1 MSEAV
6 RNGVL
11 RISLSTT
18 EKIIRDHVLI
28 AGQDEHHREGTY
40 YIEWYE
46 IENHRHRQSVPDFAD
61 LLDAARRKAIEI
73 EAMRAGVIR
82 ADTNPK
88 TDDGSRIQIGAAIDS
103 YLDWINHNRSHSTYR
118 SYSNTLGNLLR
129 KSCTKVYVRETERDE
144 ILKFMTDCYKAGL
157 AARTVYDKVVVALQ
171 MFKHFGVTN
180 LLRPSDWP
188 NYVETIRPI
197 YVAEEILLMFQHA
210 EEIEALFMKFLLCSG
225 FRDQESQHVTF
236 RDIDFGTCLARVTAK
251 PRWGFQPKN
260 HEERAVPLPTL
271 LIEQLLALKQRRN
284 AQPAEL
290 LFPNSKGN
298 PNSENDMIV
307 KRVAERAKLNCGQ
320 CVTRHGN
327 RCSQGPHCQH
337 LLFTNSVTL
346 LPPSICAMESISRL
360 YSFGWDTKTSNQP
373 WCI

>member
-1 MSEAV
+1 M
-6 RNGVL
+6 
-11 RISLSTT
+11 
-18 EKIIRDHVLI
+18 
-28 AGQDEHHREGTY
+28 
-40 YIEWYE
+40 
-46 IENHRHRQSVPDFAD
+46 
-61 LLDAARRKAIEI
+61 
-73 EAMRAGVIR
+73 
-82 ADTNPK
+82 
-88 TDDGSRIQIGAAIDS
+88 
-103 YLDWINHNRSHSTYR
+103 
-118 SYSNTLGNLLR
+118 
-129 KSCTKVYVRETERDE
+129 
-144 ILKFMTDCYKAGL
+144 LKFMTDCYKLGL
-157 AARTVYDKVVVALQ
+157 GARTVYDKLVVALQ
-171 MFKHFGVTN
+171 MFKHFGVTK

-197 YVAEEILLMFQHA
+197 YEAEEIRLMFQHA
-210 EEIEALFMKFLLCSG
+210 EEIEALYMKFLLCSG

-236 RDIDFGTCLARVTAK
+236 RDIDFGSCLVRVTAK

-298 PNSENDMIV
+298 PNSKNDMIV

-337 LLFTNSVTL
+337 FTLHKFRHTFATEHLRHGVDIKTL
-346 LPPSICAMESISRL
+346 QLWMGHKDIKSTMVYLKGLQSKDVLVKINGGALAAYMAVNTHSILTEQKQS
-360 YSFGWDTKTSNQP
+360 
-373 WCI
+373 